1 MPQQNIGERI
11 SEKLSRTREKL
22 ESKIERAQAKLDD
35 LAPQF
40 EDLEAQ
46 LQEMESELETVLPS
60 EDPVQHARLEVRRE
74 RLLAKQERL
83 ELRQELLEAKIEGYE
98 EAVSQLTDQW
108 SQVSG
113 LTGLK
118 PEPQPAK
125 DLEAERRRILQMVAE
140 GKITADDAARL
151 LEAMEG
157 ETQRRTAP
165 STPQPSVVRV
175 RVSDL
180 ETNQVRVNIKL
191 PLGLIRSALRKGRD
205 VAPDINVGGL
215 TFDMNE
221 LEELLRTGVQG
232 HIIDVVDEEDGE
244 RVEVLVE

>member
-1 MPQQNIGERI
+1 MQQQNIGEKI

-22 ESKIERAQAKLDD
+22 KSKMERAQAKLDE
-35 LAPQF
+35 LKPQF
-40 EDLEAQ
+40 ETLEA
-46 LQEMESELETVLPS
+46 EMREVETELEAVSSS

-83 ELRQELLEAKIEGYE
+83 ELRQELLQAKIEGYE
-98 EAVSQLTDQW
+98 EAVSQLTEQW

-118 PEPQPAK
+118 PEPQPAE
-125 DLEAERRRILQMVAE
+125 DLEAERRKILHMVAE

-157 ETQRRTAP
+157 ETERQAEP
-165 STPQPSVVRV
+165 PHQPSVVRV
-175 RVSDL
+175 RVSDVK
-180 ETNQVRVNIKL
+180 TNRSHVNIKL
-191 PLGLIRSALRKGRD
+191 PLGMIRMALRKGRA
-205 VAPDINVGGL
+205 VTPDIDIGGL
-215 TFDMNE
+215 TFDVDE
-221 LEELLRTGVQG
+221 LEELLRMGVQG
-232 HIIDVVDEEDGE
+232 HIVDIVDEEDGE